1 MNTTLK
7 ALTLLLGF
15 GLLMASFGCS
25 KGDDPKVEMSKDGM
39 TVEGK
44 DVSASLGGG
53 TVVSEEEVRM
63 PFYPGSSPKPN
74 SDVKIEAASEKN
86 YMSVRTTADTPEK
99 VAEFYESK
107 VKGLKFNRF
116 ASGDTTN
123 VMASTE
129 ADGWKIAVTASK
141 KGATAQTEITLAAGM
156 ETKK

>member
-1 MNTTLK
+1 MNKTHK
-7 ALTLLLGF
+7 ALTLLVVLGF
-15 GLLMASFGCS
+15 VMASFGCS
-25 KGDDPKVEMSKDGM
+25 KGEDPKVEIGKDGM
-39 TVEGK
+39 TVDGK

-53 TVVSEEEVRM
+53 TVVSEEEIRM

-74 SDVKIEAASEKN
+74 GDVKIEAASEKN